1 MLTLIRSF
9 RLLLAMSAP
18 LFFMANTF
26 ADDLAARVTSQ
37 IEASPDLKG
46 ASISVKALG
55 PTVWLSG
62 AATIEEQQAALAVA
76 KKTSG
81 VERVVDQLSVSQ
93 RVPRG
98 ENAGE
103 SSRRMLRPG
112 GLVGGMQKPGV
123 QSLGMRHV
131 VNQPVGISDLGK
143 DELAQ
148 SVAHSLR
155 NSGMLKGYRVSVK
168 AKSGTVWL
176 EGTLA
181 SLDQL
186 QTAVAIAEQT
196 RGVER
201 VVNRLSVDTE
211 APSEKSPNSQSLFSL
226 PDSMLNLIGMG
237 TPPNQMS
244 ESSLR
249 ELSRDP
255 VQLANAELPSSD
267 PAGIIQL
274 TQGQEAVSQAQYPS
288 RKQESLQTQRS
299 PQFRQTLSAQEGRPL
314 PMRMAARM
322 NRAGIRPTGYGEP
335 MVLPGPQEYADYGGS
350 VRVVPGSMK
359 ISEGSQAMPQAS
371 MLPTPAASSS
381 PGQPVPMGAT
391 GVGMPAVPVRG
402 GGPNMP
408 NYAWPSYAANP
419 NYAALQYPTQYS
431 PTAWPYIG
439 PFYPYPQVPLGWRRV
454 SLEWDDGWWYVDFD
468 DRHVHSHHR

>member
-9 RLLLAMSAP
+9 RLLLAFSTP
-18 LFFMANTF
+18 LFLVANSF

-37 IEASPDLKG
+37 IDASPDLQG

-62 AATIEEQQAALAVA
+62 AATPEEQQAALAVA

-93 RVPRG
+93 QGPQG
-98 ENAGE
+98 KTAGGP
-103 SSRRMLRPG
+103 SRRILRQS
-112 GLVGGMQKPGV
+112 LVGGMQKSGV
-123 QSLGMRHV
+123 QPLGMRHV

-143 DELAQ
+143 DELAH
-148 SVAHSLR
+148 SVAQSLR

-168 AKSGTVWL
+168 AKNGTVWL

-196 RGVER
+196 LGVER
-201 VVNRLSVDTE
+201 VVNRLSVNADS
-211 APSEKSPNSQSLFSL
+211 PSKESSKSQSLFAL
-226 PDSMLNLIGMG
+226 PDSMRTLIGMG
-237 TPPNQMS
+237 TGP
-244 ESSLR
+244 
-249 ELSRDP
+249 ELAPGSDAKDLPRDP
-255 VQLANAELPSSD
+255 VQLANAEIPD
-267 PAGIIQL
+267 TDVAGIIQL

-288 RKQESLQTQRS
+288 LKQESPQKQLV
-299 PQFRQTLSAQEGRPL
+299 PQFRQALSPQGGRPL

-322 NRAGIRPTGYGEP
+322 NRSGVRSTGYGEP

-359 ISEGSQAMPQAS
+359 ITEGSQAMPDAS
-371 MLPTPAASSS
+371 MMPTPASGGAS
-381 PGQPVPMGAT
+381 GHPVPMGTT